1 MRTQIS
7 FLGEDLK
14 EVQNFEKALKKWLNT
29 VALERGF
36 KIRRLVYH
44 FIDNKASR
52 RLNFDFLA
60 HDYATDIIT
69 MDHSEDRGLEVEMF
83 LGFEVILE
91 NAKNYGVAFADELD
105 RVMVHGLLHCIGF
118 DDKTETEFDR
128 MKAEENICLISRPKS
143 LLER

>member
-1 MRTQIS
+1 MRTKIS
-7 FLGEDLK
+7 FLGEELR
-14 EVQNFEKALKKWLNT
+14 EVQNFEKDLKKWLIS

-36 KIRRLVYH
+36 EIRRLVYH
-44 FIDNKASR
+44 FINNKASR
-52 RLNFDFLA
+52 TLNFDFLA
-60 HDYATDIIT
+60 HDCATDIIT
-69 MDHSEDRGLEVEMF
+69 MDHSEGRGLEVEMF